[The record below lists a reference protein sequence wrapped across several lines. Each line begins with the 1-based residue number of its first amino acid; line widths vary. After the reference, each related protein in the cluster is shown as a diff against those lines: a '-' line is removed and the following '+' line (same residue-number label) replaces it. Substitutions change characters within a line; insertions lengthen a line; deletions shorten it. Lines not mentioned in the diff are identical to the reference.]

1 MDYGFL
7 SPIFSGQ
14 NCGCQI
20 LDDQLKC
27 RTYKFRI
34 MAICTGP
41 EWVSF
46 LLIYHKSNAMFVF
59 HTRQLR
65 KRNAPLSFFFW
76 RPKEIWWGLFEMRNV
91 SYEKFAWSFLTTSLS
106 FFSTFF
112 ATRKIEIY
120 FSKDIHFLYLH
131 ILYIINCWDLGV
143 HILKSGPPKITFGA
157 TYS

>member
-65 KRNAPLSFFFW
+65 KRNAPLSFFSEDL
-76 RPKEIWWGLFEMRNV
+76 K
-91 SYEKFAWSFLTTSLS
+91 KF
-106 FFSTFF
+106 
-112 ATRKIEIY
+112 
-120 FSKDIHFLYLH
+120 DGD
-131 ILYIINCWDLGV
+131 C
-143 HILKSGPPKITFGA
+143 LKCVM
-157 TYS
+157 